1 MSKLSGPYEI
11 FDIEDNQTIEI
22 LVLRT
27 DVGEIDIHPAYGSA
41 VKVVPALRLYTMEP
55 LAAGR
60 LKYIDI
66 TSQRLKAIMAPMVQD
81 LPVGGKHFRIT
92 KRGVAPKAV
101 FAVETF
107 P

>member
-1 MSKLSGPYEI
+1 MPKLSGPYEI
-11 FDIEDNQTIEI
+11 FDIEDNQTVEI
-22 LVLRT
+22 LVLKT
-27 DVGEIDIHPAYGSA
+27 DVGEIEIHPGYSDQ
-41 VKVVPALRLYTMEP
+41 VKIVPALRLHTMEP

-60 LKYIDI
+60 LKYIDV
-66 TSQRLKAIMAPMVQD
+66 TSQRLKAILAPMLQD

-101 FAVETF
+101 FSVEAY